1 MVFKKFKLAYSGEEV
16 LINISHITHILEDA
30 SGYSIIRLSGDRTIV
45 VNKSLKQITKEL
57 SKWLYS

>member
-16 LINISHITHILEDA
+16 LINISHITHILEDTND
-30 SGYSIIRLSGDRTIV
+30 SSKIRLANDRTIV
-45 VNKSLKQITKEL
+45 VDKSLKQITEEL

>member
-16 LINISHITHILEDA
+16 LINISHITHILEDTNG
-30 SGYSIIRLSGDRTIV
+30 SSMIRISGDRTIV
-45 VNKSLKQITKEL
+45 VDKSLKQITEEL

>member
-16 LINISHITHILEDA
+16 LVNISHITHILED
-30 SGYSIIRLSGDRTIV
+30 SNGSSIIRIAGDRTIV
-45 VNKSLKQITKEL
+45 VDKSLKQITEEL